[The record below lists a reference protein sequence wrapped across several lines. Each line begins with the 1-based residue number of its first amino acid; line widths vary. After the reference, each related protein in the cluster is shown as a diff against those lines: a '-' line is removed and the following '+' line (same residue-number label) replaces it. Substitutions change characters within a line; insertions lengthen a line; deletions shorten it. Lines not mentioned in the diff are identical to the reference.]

1 MAHQFW
7 KFAPEMFADISWKT
21 LEVSNLMDK
30 QFWLAIK
37 ENKFAFPSG
46 HDLNALTDELFSYIP
61 SLDPELRD
69 DIGYEVFAN
78 WVETESYSAEQLRG
92 YLARLLENLQ
102 IGLGERESD
111 SVFGR
116 AFSILFLAEV
126 IHRDNQQP
134 CLEAH
139 EVTETLN
146 RVLVYLAAENDP
158 RGYVPVKGWAHAL
171 AHTSDAL
178 MVFARSPHLD
188 SSGLEHIL
196 TAISEKMRSTASWV
210 YIHGEDDRLARAVV
224 TAFARETLTLDQIK
238 RWLDGL
244 SANWQGA
251 WMDESQS
258 RAYFNTRNLL
268 RAVHLRILSTN
279 DLTRKDELVALA
291 LEAASSMR
299 PY

>member
-7 KFAPEMFADISWKT
+7 KFAPEMFADISLKAPD
-21 LEVSNLMDK
+21 VSKLMDK

-37 ENKFAFPSG
+37 ENKFAFPAG
-46 HDLNALTDELFSYIP
+46 YDLSALTDELFSYIP

-69 DIGYEVFAN
+69 EIGYEVFAN
-78 WVETESYSAEQLRG
+78 WIESEPYSAGQLRG
-92 YLARLLENLQ
+92 YLARLVENLQ

-134 CLEAH
+134 YLEAH
-139 EVTETLN
+139 EVSEILD
-146 RVLVYLAAENDP
+146 RVLAYLAAENDP

-188 SSGLEHIL
+188 SAGLEHIL
-196 TAISEKMRSTASWV
+196 TAISKKMHSATNWV
-210 YIHGEDDRLARAVV
+210 YVHGEDDRLARAAV
-224 TAFARETLTLDQIK
+224 TAFAHEALNPGQIK
-238 RWLDGL
+238 HWLEGL
-244 SANWQGA
+244 SINWQGV
-251 WMDESQS
+251 WKDERQS
-258 RAYFNTRNLL
+258 RAYFNIRNLL
-268 RAVHLRILSTN
+268 RAVHLRILSTK
-279 DLTRKDELVALA
+279 DLPRKDELVALA
-291 LEAASSMR
+291 FDAVSSIR
-299 PY
+299 PF